1 MTTNHANILLEPLV
15 KSQYHPRKDPFSG
28 LFQQMLL
35 ACAQEAYPIDADEPA
50 PDRVRSTL
58 LSRDSLRNMQRPP
71 TQGIFLRYVTPSSL
85 SLPIS
90 SIPDVSVL
98 VVGSFCCCC
107 CCGRRRRVVVAAVVV
122 VILPV
127 LPRRPCVSQ
136 YMSVPFTPT
145 PHYSMQDSGVC
156 NRVGSPYMCLSLLI
170 YEMYMIIFDRPP
182 PNPAMSM
189 YLMGA
194 EHAKQ
199 VVTSNHGSTQWTK
212 SAKQQVTQNFEHRG

>member
-1 MTTNHANILLEPLV
+1 M
-15 KSQYHPRKDPFSG
+15 KSEYHPHKDPFSG
-28 LFQQMLL
+28 LFQQMLF
-35 ACAQEAYPIDADEPA
+35 ACAQEAYPIDAGESA

-58 LSRDSLRNMQRPP
+58 LSRDSLRNMQQPP
-71 TQGIFLRYVTPSSL
+71 TQGIFLQYVTPSSL

-90 SIPDVSVL
+90 SIPDIGVL

-107 CCGRRRRVVVAAVVV
+107 CCGRRRRRVVAAVVV
-122 VILPV
+122 AILPV
-127 LPRRPCVSQ
+127 LPRRPCVSR

-212 SAKQQVTQNFEHRG
+212 TAKQQVMQNFEHRG